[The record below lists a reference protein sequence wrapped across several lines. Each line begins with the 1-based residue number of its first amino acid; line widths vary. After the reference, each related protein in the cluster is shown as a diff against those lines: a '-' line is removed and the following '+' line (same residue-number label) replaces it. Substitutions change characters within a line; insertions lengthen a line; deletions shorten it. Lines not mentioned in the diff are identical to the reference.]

1 MFRFAH
7 PEYLFLLLLIPVL
20 VGIFIYSQYLRKKK
34 IKLFGDPELMAEL
47 MPYVS
52 YIRPQVKFYIQ
63 IAAIILL
70 IIVLAQP
77 QFGTKVEKE
86 KRKGIEVMIALD
98 VSNSMMAQDV
108 QPNRLEKSKQ
118 VLSKLVDDMTEDKV
132 GLVVFAGDAYTQLPI
147 TVDYVSAK
155 MFFNAISPQLV
166 PRQGTA
172 IGTALDLCI
181 KSFGENKEKSSASR
195 AIIVI
200 TDGENHEDDAVG
212 AAKLAKEQGIVV
224 HVIGMGKPEGAP
236 IPVDGTM
243 SFWKDKDGNV
253 VVSKL
258 NEEMCKNIA
267 LSGGGIYVRADN
279 TNSAYRIV
287 TKELD
292 KLAKSEIKTQMFSDY
307 NEQFQSF
314 AIFALIL
321 LLIETLIF
329 DRQNKKLSKLKIFNI
344 RDSFIKGRSQKVEIR
359 N

>member
-20 VGIFIYSQYLRKKK
+20 IGIFVFAQFKRRQK
-34 IKLFGDPELMAEL
+34 IKLFGNPDLLTEL
-47 MPYVS
+47 MPNIS
-52 YIRPQVKFYIQ
+52 YIRPQIKFYIQ
-63 IAAIILL
+63 LAAIILL

-98 VSNSMMAQDV
+98 ISNSMMAQDL
-108 QPNRLEKSKQ
+108 QPSRLDKSKQ
-118 VLSKLVDDMTEDKV
+118 VLSKLIDDMTEDKV

-155 MFFNAISPQLV
+155 MFMNSISPKLV

-172 IGTALDLCI
+172 IGTAIDMCI
-181 KSFGENKEKSSASR
+181 KSFGESKEKSEASR

-212 AAKLAKEQGIVV
+212 AAKLAAEKGIVV

-236 IPVDGTM
+236 IPVEGTM

-267 LSGGGIYVRADN
+267 QGGGGTYVRADN
-279 TNSAYRIV
+279 SNSAYKVI

-292 KLAKSEIKTQMFSDY
+292 KMAKSDIKTQVFSDY

-321 LLIETLIF
+321 LIIEGFIF
-329 DRQNKKLSKLKIFNI
+329 DRQNKKLSKLKIFNLKERI
-344 RDSFIKGRSQKVEIR
+344 LKKK
-359 N
+359 